1 MRAAPMKP
9 PAAGMAIGTA
19 APVLVAVEEA
29 ELATELPALLADDQ
43 TTEILLLTLLISKLM
58 DEAREPIA
66 VGRLD
71 LRVAP

>member
-19 APVLVAVEEA
+19 APVLVAAEEA
-29 ELATELPALLADDQ
+29 ELATELPALLVDDQ
-43 TTEILLLTLLISKLM
+43 TTEILLFTLLIPELM

-66 VGRLD
+66 VGKLD
-71 LRVAP
+71 VRAAP